1 MVKQEEIMPEN
12 QDKKKQFQY
21 LNVLNVLACFF
32 VLWDHVNGAFFS
44 FEASRTWMASVA
56 IHLLTNPGVPL
67 FAMISGATLL
77 GYREKY
83 STKIFARKRLSRA
96 VLPFLI
102 WSVLYMLL
110 RIYTGEFTFSISGA
124 ITGIFTARFNSI
136 FWFFPPLFGT
146 YLAMPIFSAVSRELR
161 QRVYG
166 YCIIAYFVLA
176 QMIPFLCGKCGI
188 QYDVS
193 LQFQVVSGFMFYVI
207 TGYYIHQYGLG
218 KRLRLILYGVGMACF
233 IYNVLDCIL
242 LSMAHGEVTRT
253 FTGCFAMAY
262 MPMGIALFTL
272 FRYGKPAI
280 IGWLDRVTAPF
291 RELTFGIYLV
301 QVFVLA
307 IVGQLPFID
316 VSSKYYIVFGII
328 PIFLICAGV
337 SFVIKRI
344 PGLRRII

>member
-1 MVKQEEIMPEN
+1 MLEN
-12 QDKKKQFQY
+12 SDGKRQFQY

-32 VLWDHVNGAFFS
+32 VLWDHVNGTFFTY
-44 FEASRTWMASVA
+44 EASRTWMVSVVV
-56 IHLLTNPGVPL
+56 HMLTNPGVPL

-83 STKIFARKRLSRA
+83 STKVFAQKRLSRA
-96 VLPFLI
+96 VLPFLV

-110 RIYTGEFTFSISGA
+110 RIYTGEFTFSVSGA

-136 FWFFPPLFGT
+136 FWFFPPLFGA

-166 YCIIAYFVLA
+166 YCIIGYFVLA
-176 QMIPFLCGKCGI
+176 QVIPFLCGRCGI

-207 TGYYIHQYGLG
+207 CGYYIHQYGLC
-218 KRLRLILYGVGMACF
+218 RRVRIILYGLGIACF

-242 LSMAHGEVTRT
+242 LSTANGEVTRT
-253 FTGCFAMAY
+253 FTGCFTMAY
-262 MPMGIALFTL
+262 IPMGIALFTL
-272 FRYGKPAI
+272 FRYGRPGI
-280 IGWLDRVTAPF
+280 IGKLDRLAAPF
-291 RELTFGIYLV
+291 RNLTFGIYLI
-301 QVFVLA
+301 QVAVLFFVAQVSLVDESSIA
-307 IVGQLPFID
+307 FILLGE
-316 VSSKYYIVFGII
+316 IPVF
-328 PIFLICAGV
+328 FICAGF
-337 SFVIKRI
+337 SYVIRKI